1 MEYIE
6 ALNKVKENYINILND
21 YKKEYSKYNDKF
33 HKDNYDLDNVYN
45 ELSEIVP
52 ILRRDIINAVGS
64 LSFASASIDTIKI
77 GNMKYIL
84 LALATLGI
92 YSIFC
97 LIKDIK
103 EYVKNYY
110 DMCDFEDNVE
120 IYKLN
125 SKLILEKQKV
135 IEDEIDKL
143 NIALD
148 FVKSLNAEEKEKYLS
163 LNIQE
168 ESYER

>member
-1 MEYIE
+1 MEYIK
-6 ALNKVKENYINILND
+6 ALNEVKENYINILNN
-21 YKKEYSKYNDKF
+21 YKKEYSEYNDKF

-64 LSFASASIDTIKI
+64 LSVAYASIYTIKI
-77 GNMKYIL
+77 GNMKYVL
-84 LALATLGI
+84 LGLATLGM

-110 DMCDFEDNVE
+110 DKCDLKDNIE

-125 SKLILEKQKV
+125 SKLILEKEKL
-135 IEDEIDKL
+135 IENEIDKL

-148 FVKSLNAEEKEKYLS
+148 FLKGLNDEEEKKYLS
-163 LNIQE
+163 LNI
-168 ESYER
+168 

>member
-1 MEYIE
+1 MEYIK
-6 ALNKVKENYINILND
+6 ALNEVKGNYINILNN
-21 YKKEYSKYNDKF
+21 YKKEYSEYNDKF
-33 HKDNYDLDNVYN
+33 HKDNYDLDNVYS

-52 ILRRDIINAVGS
+52 ILRHDIINAVGS
-64 LSFASASIDTIKI
+64 LSDASASIDTIKI
-77 GNMKYIL
+77 GNMKYVL
-84 LALATLGI
+84 LGLATLGM

-110 DMCDFEDNVE
+110 DMCDLKDNVE

-125 SKLILEKQKV
+125 SKLILKKEQL
-135 IEDEIDKL
+135 IENEIDKL
-143 NIALD
+143 NIALE
-148 FVKSLNAEEKEKYLS
+148 FLKSLSDEEKEKYLS

-168 ESYER
+168 GSYER